1 MVKRSRDKYLPANLF
16 FLGGNFVM
24 GETAPTRKFR
34 KPVTRQQALLIT
46 NGTTH
51 AEIPRFKARLAYVHP
66 FTDDCT

>member
-1 MVKRSRDKYLPANLF
+1 
-16 FLGGNFVM
+16 M

-51 AEIPRFKARLAYVHP
+51 AEIPRFKARLAYVDP